1 MNEPRPLDVYLN
13 DHFAGST
20 GAVEL
25 AQRAAEEYGTEPG
38 SFFTDL
44 LAQIEQDRSTLEQMM
59 KRVGAEPSPL
69 KQAGA
74 WVMEK
79 ITRLKLSGQS
89 GGAPKLNMLLTIEA
103 LEMGV
108 GGKLSLWKALKEIT
122 GSNAQIAEFDL
133 DGLIARA
140 ESQIEGLEAE
150 RLKAA
155 KAALST
161 PAAASY

>member
-1 MNEPRPLDVYLN
+1 MTDQRPLDVYLN

-20 GAVEL
+20 GAVEM
-25 AQRAAEEYGTEPG
+25 AQRAAEEYGSELGT
-38 SFFTDL
+38 FFIDL
-44 LAQIEQDRSTLEQMM
+44 KNQIQQDQATLEQMM
-59 KRVGAEPSPL
+59 KQVGTQPSPI

-79 ITRLKLSGQS
+79 VTRLKLSGQS
-89 GGAPKLNMLLTIEA
+89 GAAPELNMLLTLEA
-103 LEMGV
+103 LELGV

-122 GSNAQIAEFDL
+122 DSNAQVAAFDL

-140 ESQIEGLEAE
+140 ESQIAGLEAE

-155 KAALST
+155 KGALSAM
-161 PAAASY
+161 PAGVS

>member
-25 AQRAAEEYGTEPG
+25 AQRAAEEYGSEVG

-59 KRVGAEPSPL
+59 KRVGTEPNQL

-74 WVMEK
+74 WIMEK
-79 ITRLKLSGQS
+79 VTRLKLSGQS
-89 GGAPKLNMLLTIEA
+89 GRAPELNMLLTIET

-122 GSNAQIAEFDL
+122 DSNAQIAEFDL

-140 ESQIEGLEAE
+140 ESQMKGLEAE

-155 KAALST
+155 KAALTT
-161 PAAASY
+161 PARVS